1 MFERLRQSLNDLRA
15 AGGARPEERRRV
27 ASQMKESLVLA
38 RVALDDL
45 RKGADQTRARLAK
58 ERGELETVLRRK
70 TLAVGINDAQTV
82 QVAERFERQHA
93 ERVEVLERKLAAQE
107 SELALAEREVQE
119 MTAELRAAISGA
131 PMPGG
136 SVGTGAAAGA
146 TVDDDPLAD
155 IAPDA
160 DARDP
165 LREEISSL
173 DRQQRRA
180 ANDARAD
187 ALLAEL
193 KRRMGK

>member
-1 MFERLRQSLNDLRA
+1 M
-15 AGGARPEERRRV
+15 

-45 RKGADQTRARLAK
+45 RKGADQTRARLAM
-58 ERGELETVLRRK
+58 ERRELETVLRRK
-70 TLAVGINDAQTV
+70 SLAAGIADAQTV

-93 ERVEVLERKLAAQE
+93 ERVAVLERKLAAQE

-131 PMPGG
+131 PTPGG
-136 SVGTGAAAGA
+136 TVGTGATPDATGA
-146 TVDDDPLAD
+146 PEDDPLAD
-155 IAPDA
+155 VAREA

-165 LREEISSL
+165 LREEIASL

>member
-1 MFERLRQSLNDLRA
+1 M
-15 AGGARPEERRRV
+15 

-38 RVALDDL
+38 RLALDDL
-45 RKGADQTRARLAK
+45 RKGADQTRARLAQ
-58 ERGELETVLRRK
+58 ERRELETVLRRK
-70 TLAVGINDAQTV
+70 SLAAGINDAQTV

-93 ERVEVLERKLAAQE
+93 ERVAVLERKLGAQE
-107 SELALAEREVQE
+107 SELSLAEREVQE

-136 SVGTGAAAGA
+136 SVGTGASPDA
-146 TVDDDPLAD
+146 TGDDDPLAD
-155 IAPDA
+155 IARDDA
-160 DARDP
+160 AGDP

-180 ANDARAD
+180 ASDARAD